1 MTASSTKNKLRKIL
15 VAALWLAIWQ
25 ILYLIVDKEILLVSP
40 LGVFNRLC
48 ELVITYD
55 FWLSIATSF
64 GRIMTGFAIAI
75 VFATA
80 LAVLTTKSRFAYDF
94 FSPAITIIKST
105 PIASFIILVLIW
117 LPKNTLTSFIVF
129 LMIIPLFWTNISTA
143 LNNIDKNLLEM
154 AQVFHLPMLKKILA
168 IYIPAITPYFISS
181 TLTGVGL
188 AWKAGIA
195 AEVLSVPAN
204 AIGSKLYY
212 SKIYLQTTDLFAWTF
227 TIIVLSMILEAIIH
241 KALVW
246 LRDKN
251 DRLATGN
258 KLKGVKNND

>member
-1 MTASSTKNKLRKIL
+1 
-15 VAALWLAIWQ
+15 
-25 ILYLIVDKEILLVSP
+25 
-40 LGVFNRLC
+40 
-48 ELVITYD
+48 
-55 FWLSIATSF
+55 
-64 GRIMTGFAIAI
+64 
-75 VFATA
+75 
-80 LAVLTTKSRFAYDF
+80 
-94 FSPAITIIKST
+94 
-105 PIASFIILVLIW
+105 
-117 LPKNTLTSFIVF
+117 
-129 LMIIPLFWTNISTA
+129 MIIPLFWTNISTA